1 MKLVCLTNDDGPYSI
16 GLQKLAEKISERQN
30 LVVVTP
36 NAQRS
41 ATGKSLTL
49 NRPLRVLENHEINGY
64 RLITH
69 DGTPADSVVLADSM
83 LEEIELFVSGINAG
97 GNLGYQSLLT
107 SGTVGAAMEAA
118 LKGYPAL
125 AVSMEAGADDWFNPN
140 GPRRS
145 YEIVCD
151 LTMTVINKILN
162 KGLPLGIDLLN
173 LNFPCE
179 TNRDTVIEITRPS
192 RVRMRNEVEE
202 RIDPHGR
209 TYYWFRGV
217 EVAGKEGLDV
227 HTVLEKN
234 KASLSPIVLDCI
246 SEKHMQDL
254 KSFMS

>member
-16 GLQKLAEKISERQN
+16 GLQKLAEKISETQD

-49 NRPLRVLENHEINGY
+49 NRPLRVLEDHEINGY
-64 RLITH
+64 RLVTH

-83 LEEIELFVSGINAG
+83 LEEIDLFVSGINAG

-107 SGTVGAAMEAA
+107 SGTVGAAIEAA

-125 AVSMEAGADDWFNPN
+125 AVSMEAAPDDWFNPN

-151 LTMTVINKILN
+151 ITMTVISKILK
-162 KGLPLGIDLLN
+162 KGLPSGVDLLN

-179 TNRDTVIEITRPS
+179 VNKDTTIEITRPT

-209 TYYWFRGV
+209 AYYWFRGI
-217 EVAGKEGLDV
+217 EVDGKEGLDV
-227 HTVLEKN
+227 HAVLEKE

-246 SEKHMQDL
+246 SEKHIQNL
-254 KSFMS
+254 RSFMS